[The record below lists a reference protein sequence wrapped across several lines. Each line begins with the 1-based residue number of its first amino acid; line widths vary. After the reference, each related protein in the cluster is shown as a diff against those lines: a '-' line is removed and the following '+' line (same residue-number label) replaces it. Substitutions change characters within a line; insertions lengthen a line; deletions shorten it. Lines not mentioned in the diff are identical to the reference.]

1 MKTIMPGLAPVGWKT
16 LITDQ
21 SGKKVHSE
29 IQLFLSSYFTWQ
41 DVAKQRPHQKVQA
54 TTVGVLQIC
63 TS

>member
-41 DVAKQRPHQKVQA
+41 DVAKQRPHQKV
-54 TTVGVLQIC
+54 
-63 TS
+63 